1 MTERRADEICTVA
14 CNLLC
19 KYMQTLEETDEPGE
33 MCYACPLAEELAKEV
48 ERDA

>member
-1 MTERRADEICTVA
+1 MTERRADEICAVA

-19 KYMQTLEETDEPGE
+19 KYLEETDEPDE
-33 MCYACPLAEELAKEV
+33 MCCACPLAEELAKEV